1 MVEDLEKAK
10 KVVVEFEEKLNVEVR

>member
-10 KVVVEFEEKLNVEVR
+10 EVVVEFEEKLNVEVR